1 MRIRHSLRI
10 ATALAALAGVAALA
24 GCILTSGQIAV
35 SFEFADPLPVPSA
48 TIAIP
53 VQVDLNTISEYKDH
67 KDKLHDLA
75 DLALLGE
82 VENRGSAAL
91 QIEFWLT
98 PGRTTHTLA
107 SQVRGDATAV
117 LLWGPLPVGAGARQ
131 RIDWN
136 ASAALFTGRR
146 ALLDEVKGDG
156 EFTLY
161 AMAPSG
167 ALTFD
172 FVLHHGVLV
181 VIVDAG
187 V

>member
-1 MRIRHSLRI
+1 M
-10 ATALAALAGVAALA
+10 AAGLAGLVLAGVAALA

-35 SFEFADPLPVPSA
+35 SFAFQDPLVVSGPSV
-48 TIAIP
+48 AIP
-53 VQVDLNTISEYKDH
+53 IQVDLNTISEYNDH

-82 VENRGSAAL
+82 IENRGSAAL

-98 PGRTTHTLA
+98 PAPTNHVLA
-107 SQVRGDATAV
+107 SQVRNDTTAIP
-117 LLWGPLPVGAGARQ
+117 LWGPLPVGAGARQ

-136 ASAALFTGRR
+136 ASAALFSGRR
-146 ALLDEVKGDG
+146 ALLDQVKGDG

-161 AMAPSG
+161 ALAPSG